1 MTGSGNIEP
10 VRWGILGTGGIAHAF
25 ATALMQTPGATL
37 AAVGSRSVASA
48 EKFGREFGSAA
59 AFGSY
64 QELCDAPGVDI
75 IYIGTPHPLHAE
87 NVTMALNGGKAV
99 LCEKPF
105 AMNLREA
112 EGVIA
117 LARDKKLFLMEAM
130 WTRYMPALAELRR
143 IVAAGEIGAPR
154 QLHADFGFHAPLD
167 PAHRV
172 NSRELGGGALLDLG
186 IYPLSIAAAIMGPV
200 KTVQAVA
207 EISATGVDAQTAFHL
222 LHEGGG
228 MSVCSCSL
236 LAKTPGELTVSGA
249 LGRVRMDT
257 MFHRSPS
264 LTVTSADGSVR
275 VVPTPYLG
283 NGYVHEAIEASRC
296 VRAGLLE
303 SEGML
308 LAETLALMRVL
319 DTIRAQIGLR
329 YPADD
334 EQADAQ
340 AIHQ

>member
-1 MTGSGNIEP
+1 MTGSDMIEP
-10 VRWGILGTGGIAHAF
+10 VRWAILGTGGIAHAF
-25 ATALMQTPGATL
+25 ATALMETPGATL

-48 EKFGREFGSAA
+48 ENFGREFGSPAA
-59 AFGSY
+59 YGSY

-75 IYIGTPHPLHAE
+75 VYIGTPHPMHAE
-87 NVTMALNGGKAV
+87 NAMMALNGGKAV

-112 EGVIA
+112 GQVVA
-117 LARDKKLFLMEAM
+117 LAREKKLFLMEAM

-143 IVAAGEIGAPR
+143 IVASGEIGAPR
-154 QLHADFGFHAPLD
+154 QLHADFGFVAPLD

-172 NSRELGGGALLDLG
+172 NNRELGGGALLDLG
-186 IYPLSIAAAIMGPV
+186 IYPLSIATAIMGPV
-200 KTVQAVA
+200 KTVRAVA
-207 EISATGVDAQTAFHL
+207 EMSATGVDAQTGFQL

-249 LGRVRMDT
+249 LGRVRMDA
-257 MFHRSPS
+257 MFHRSTS
-264 LTVTSADGSVR
+264 LTVTLADGSTR

-283 NGYVHEAIEASRC
+283 NGYVHEAVEASRC

-303 SEGML
+303 SEGMT
-308 LAETLALMRVL
+308 LADTLALMGVL

-329 YPADD
+329 YNAD
-334 EQADAQ
+334 E
-340 AIHQ
+340 